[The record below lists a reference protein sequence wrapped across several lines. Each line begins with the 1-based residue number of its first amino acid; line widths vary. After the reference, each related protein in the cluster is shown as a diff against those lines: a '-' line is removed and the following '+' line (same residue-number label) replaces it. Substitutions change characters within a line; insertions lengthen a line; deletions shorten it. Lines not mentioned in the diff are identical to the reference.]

1 MWRGGAWVM
10 RTSVVE
16 GMEDQMDRP
25 FGSEREEGEA
35 LVVVMVVVLSWT
47 PLFESG
53 LDLRLVSLD
62 LAVSEVVATFFRPR
76 PNLGPKWAKVCRAN
90 RGATLV
96 YVNAELPY
104 LGVLGFPYIF
114 TSLPRMFNVILL
126 SCR

>member
-1 MWRGGAWVM
+1 M
-10 RTSVVE
+10 RMSVVE

-25 FGSEREEGEA
+25 FGSDGE
-35 LVVVMVVVLSWT
+35 VVVMVLLSWT
-47 PLFESG
+47 PLFELG

-62 LAVSEVVATFFRPR
+62 LAVSEPVATSSSFRPR

-114 TSLPRMFNVILL
+114 TSLPLMFNVILL

>member
-1 MWRGGAWVM
+1 M
-10 RTSVVE
+10 RMSVVE

-47 PLFESG
+47 PLFELG

-62 LAVSEVVATFFRPR
+62 LAVSEPVATSSFFRLR

>member
-10 RTSVVE
+10 RMSVVE

-25 FGSEREEGEA
+25 FGSEREEEEM
-35 LVVVMVVVLSWT
+35 VVVVVLSWT
-47 PLFESG
+47 PLFELG

-62 LAVSEVVATFFRPR
+62 LAVSEPVATSSFFRLR